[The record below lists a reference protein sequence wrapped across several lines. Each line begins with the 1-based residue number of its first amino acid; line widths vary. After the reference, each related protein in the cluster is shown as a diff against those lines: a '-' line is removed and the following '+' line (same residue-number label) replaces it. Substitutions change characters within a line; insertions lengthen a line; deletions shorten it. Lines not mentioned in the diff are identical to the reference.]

1 MVYVYKY
8 KTPDGVEHAGERAAR
23 DKEAVYA
30 ALRAEGVRAYKVE
43 PKDRASL
50 ERRLRGRTVAA
61 LVFGAAA
68 LAAAATW
75 FFFAT
80 PWSVPPPGSADV
92 AEVSAPRVGERVPA
106 SPRRPVDFSAL
117 DLAVALTRPAERVLA
132 GFAVPGDPPPEDVDA
147 EAFRADL
154 TGALASALV
163 VEPSDSPEAVAL
175 KRVVTG
181 LKEEA
186 ALYRR
191 NGNSA
196 REILELFLRRQ
207 EMECAYRA
215 QLVGELPAADAPDF
229 DVRKKALNARLGALG
244 FRLEP

>member
-8 KTPDGVEHAGERAAR
+8 KTPDGVEHAGERNAR

-61 LVFGAAA
+61 LVLGAAA
-68 LAAAATW
+68 LAAGATW
-75 FFFAT
+75 FFFVQ
-80 PWSVPPPGSADV
+80 PWSMPPPRSAD
-92 AEVSAPRVGERVPA
+92 ASETAAPRVGERASA
-106 SPRRPVDFSAL
+106 SPRHPVDLAAL
-117 DLAVALTRPAERVLA
+117 DLAAVLPRPAERVLA
-132 GFAVPGDPPPEDVDA
+132 GFAVPGDPPPEHVDA

-154 TGALASALV
+154 TGALASALL
-163 VEPSDSPEAVAL
+163 VEPADSPAAVAL

-207 EMECAYRA
+207 EMECSYRA
-215 QLVGELPAADAPDF
+215 QLVDELPSVGAPDF
-229 DVRKKALNARLGALG
+229 AVRKEALNARLGALG